1 MFHMQGLGALLQG
14 VSFRTSPSVLAGW
27 SRWQPL
33 SSWPWWSPWPGGWQ
47 NHKCHLKIFLVAKFC
62 FLFQYKFTFQN
73 ISFFYR
79 FIVSVSLR
87 SLYILIKMKD
97 LILDVE
103 FLLLVSCIPLT

>member
-33 SSWPWWSPWPGGWQ
+33 SSWPWWPPWPGGWQ
-47 NHKCHLKIFLVAKFC
+47 NHKCHLKIFLVAEFC

-79 FIVSVSLR
+79 FIVSVSLG
-87 SLYILIKMKD
+87 IGIG
-97 LILDVE
+97 IG
-103 FLLLVSCIPLT
+103 LLKIHIAASKAELHEITI